1 MKKTKQMKK
10 TKKLQKE
17 LMKERKDYLF
27 RKRFIAIFKE
37 NEAEIN
43 DFKKVLTEEMAKTL
57 KANKWETICEKFL
70 SKLFRSK

>member
-1 MKKTKQMKK
+1 MKKTKQMRK
-10 TKKLQKE
+10 TKKLQRE

-27 RKRFIAIFKE
+27 RKKFIAIFKE
-37 NEAEIN
+37 NEAEI
-43 DFKKVLTEEMAKTL
+43 DEFKKVLTEEMSKTL

>member
-1 MKKTKQMKK
+1 MKKTKQMRK

-43 DFKKVLTEEMAKTL
+43 EFKEVLTKEMAKTL
-57 KANKWETICEKFL
+57 KANKRETICEKFL
-70 SKLFRSK
+70 SKIFGTK

>member
-1 MKKTKQMKK
+1 MRK
-10 TKKLQKE
+10 TKKLQRE

-43 DFKKVLTEEMAKTL
+43 EFKEILTKEMAKTL
-57 KANKWETICEKFL
+57 KANKWETFCEKIW
-70 SKLFRSK
+70 SKMFGLK